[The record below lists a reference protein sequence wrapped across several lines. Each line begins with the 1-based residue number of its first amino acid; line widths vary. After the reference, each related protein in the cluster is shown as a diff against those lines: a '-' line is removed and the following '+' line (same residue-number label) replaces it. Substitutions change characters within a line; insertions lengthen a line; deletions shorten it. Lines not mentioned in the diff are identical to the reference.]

1 MLVHT
6 GEKPYQCEMCNKRF
20 SLDFNLKTHLRIHT
34 GEKPFSC
41 HYVGCNKRFNQ
52 KSNLHAHQQTHH
64 LDDPNNQEYLR
75 QVSLNSKPVK
85 IFEHQ
90 CKPLEEW
97 QETLGVGNGDCIFSK
112 TEDGTKNGTLF
123 YDGLL
128 TKQGQ

>member
-1 MLVHT
+1 
-6 GEKPYQCEMCNKRF
+6 MCNKRF

-85 IFEHQ
+85 IFEH
-90 CKPLEEW
+90 
-97 QETLGVGNGDCIFSK
+97 
-112 TEDGTKNGTLF
+112 
-123 YDGLL
+123 
-128 TKQGQ
+128 